1 MPGQHLLSKRTRV
14 AKKNVA
20 SARPNLELLESRLLL
35 YSKLGDQFVYSSRIT
50 YSFMPDGTSVG
61 GVPSA
66 LFSTLNA
73 KFATAS
79 WQQQIEQG
87 AAIWENAAN
96 LNLAL
101 VSDGGQAVA
110 SAGNQ
115 QDDSRFGDVRIGA
128 VPLSAG
134 TLAVTFLPP
143 PANGGTLAGDILLNS
158 NINWQINS
166 NYDLMTVVAHEFG
179 HALGLGDVSNP
190 NYTSDVMY
198 GDYTGIKQALAAD
211 DSAGIQAVDGVRQ
224 FDAYNINGVRNIT
237 YLTATNITSKI
248 GANAQ
253 IAIPSLDMTTPGDT
267 EWFQVTVPLTTT
279 GTMKVSVQSS
289 NLSSFSPK
297 LMVYTSSLGLVG
309 QAAAV
314 NSMGA
319 TVSVTTTVAAGQSY
333 YFKVLS
339 AGGYGP
345 IGGYGLLVNMGS
357 QTQSAIPPPNT
368 VVGQQ
373 PDQSGGSLG
382 KAISTVGSTD
392 PVGGFYGGDLRP
404 SRVTIG
410 GLTGW
415 ATTFTVSPSN
425 PVALVNL
432 GDPISNPIQLVNSS
446 GQQPASSVSTLV
458 SPVAAPSP
466 KPFEHHTKF
475 VHSRPTNGTTRHGD
489 KYLKHQRKLE
499 ESAAHYE

>member
-1 MPGQHLLSKRTRV
+1 V
-14 AKKNVA
+14 
-20 SARPNLELLESRLLL
+20 RPVPEVLEDRLLL
-35 YSKLGDQFVYSSRIT
+35 YSQLGDRFVYSSRIT

-87 AAIWENAAN
+87 ADIWENAAN

-101 VSDGGQAVA
+101 VSDGGQPVG

-115 QDDSRFGDVRIGA
+115 QDDSRFGDIRIGA
-128 VPLSAG
+128 VPLGSG

-143 PANGGTLAGDILLNS
+143 PANGGTDAGDILLNS

-179 HALGLGDVSNP
+179 HALGLGDVSN
-190 NYTSDVMY
+190 YTSDVMY
-198 GDYTGIKQALAAD
+198 GAYNGIKQALAAD
-211 DSAGIQAVDGVRQ
+211 DSAGIQAVDGARQ
-224 FDAYNINGVRNIT
+224 FDVYNTGGKRNIT
-237 YLTATNITSKI
+237 YMTATNITPNI
-248 GANAQ
+248 GANSQ
-253 IAIPSLDMTTPGDT
+253 IAISNLDMTTAGDT
-267 EWFQVTVPLTTT
+267 EWFQVTVPSTTT
-279 GTMKVSVQSS
+279 GTMKVTVQST

-319 TVSVTTTVAAGQSY
+319 TVSVSTTVAAGQTY
-333 YFKVLS
+333 YLKVLS

-345 IGGYGLLVNMGS
+345 IGSYGLLVNMGS
-357 QTQSAIPPPNT
+357 QSQSPIPPPYT

-373 PDQSGGSLG
+373 PDQGGGSLG
-382 KAISTVGSTD
+382 SGSAVPGPGEPNNNT
-392 PVGGFYGGDLRP
+392 GGGPPLGVYT
-404 SRVTIG
+404 TIG
-410 GLTGW
+410 SLNGW
-415 ATTFTVSPSN
+415 A
-425 PVALVNL
+425 LVFS
-432 GDPISNPIQLVNSS
+432 DPNAGP
-446 GQQPASSVSTLV
+446 V
-458 SPVAAPSP
+458 SPVGQPVVPPNAAPIQGPISP
-466 KPFEHHTKF
+466 TVTPPVIGVAPLTQNTVSTTKHHAKSN
-475 VHSRPTNGTTRHGD
+475 HHPTARHFAIA
-489 KYLKHQRKLE
+489 HR
-499 ESAAHYE
+499 AAHVKDHAKPKHHGKG